1 MRSAAL
7 VVGAGLFIL
16 QGTTSLVMAA
26 DPLPVRKPGS
36 WELTTIAPTVG
47 MRTF

>member
-1 MRSAAL
+1 MRSAGL
-7 VVGAGLFIL
+7 GIGLGLFIL
-16 QGTTSLVMAA
+16 QGTMSLVMAA
-26 DPLPVRKPGS
+26 DALPVRKPGS